1 MGGAA
6 GTAAEAAGVPG
17 SRALV
22 QRAAAGCKGCGT
34 VSQLAPGFLLE
45 SELQAEGRFLGQKH
59 QLGRC
64 NLSP

>member
-1 MGGAA
+1 MAV
-6 GTAAEAAGVPG
+6 EVPG
-17 SRALV
+17 SLALG
-22 QRAAAGCKGCGT
+22 QRAVAGCKECGT

-45 SELQAEGRFLGQKH
+45 SELQAEERFLGQKH